1 MTRSQKMMIHVS
13 MWMRR
18 LFTRENMSIA
28 SRCVKELLSNV
39 LVALCVGKSI
49 LEKTGIWFGAAAASL
64 ASQLMSYIFFR
75 LATRADGG
83 HSGGRET
90 TLTPCFR
97 ISILNR
103 LRILEYLI

>member
-1 MTRSQKMMIHVS
+1 MTRRQKMMIHVN

-64 ASQLMSYIFFR
+64 ASQLMSNSLVFVDFIKIVCFFKKCI
-75 LATRADGG
+75 LTTN
-83 HSGGRET
+83 HS
-90 TLTPCFR
+90 
-97 ISILNR
+97 
-103 LRILEYLI
+103 